1 MKNEA
6 HDTRVFEATFRLRGG
21 QMIHHTGSL
30 AEIEALFLIHK
41 LRLKELRMK
50 EIGRDGGH
58 EK

>member
-6 HDTRVFEATFRLRGG
+6 QDNRVFEAAFRLRGG

-41 LRLKELRMK
+41 LRLKELRLK